1 MMREKRMEFGVK
13 EAIISQHSRK
23 ATFLSLMVES
33 CLSTYLFFLML
44 PAYYIHEISRDFIFC
59 YYY

>member
-23 ATFLSLMVES
+23 ATFFLVTNGRILP
-33 CLSTYLFFLML
+33 FHFLMI
-44 PAYYIHEISRDFIFC
+44 PAYYIHEICRDFILL
-59 YYY
+59 